1 MKINASSDGILKD
14 ILKEELSKKYTRYLK
29 RQNAL
34 YYINGFESKNYYEVK
49 KGDIIEIKFESKIN
63 KEEKIFDHR
72 LDIIYE
78 NDDFMV
84 VNKEANLNTIPSKK
98 EPQKSLYNAIYTYLL
113 KNNKLKTVHII
124 TRLDQK
130 TSGLVLVALNKE
142 TALFLN
148 KNHSQIHK
156 IYYARVEGIIKENHF
171 FVESPILKDETTGK
185 RIVDAKG
192 KPSKTEFYVIKKEE
206 NFTTL
211 KCILYT
217 GRTHQI
223 RVHLSSIGNPI
234 VGDDLYGKEG
244 DLLNLECHEI
254 SFYDQKGQ
262 NYTFKLPPAV
272 WMKA

>member
-1 MKINASSDGILKD
+1 MPILK
-14 ILKEELSKKYTRYLK
+14 IEKLTKKYGKTY
-29 RQNAL
+29 AL
-34 YYINGFESKNYYEVK
+34 NGLDMEVK

-113 KNNKLKTVHII
+113 KNNKLKTIHII

-185 RIVDAKG
+185 RIVDGGNSLLWRVAQWILQDG
-192 KPSKTEFYVIKKEE
+192 VIWEF
-206 NFTTL
+206 
-211 KCILYT
+211 
-217 GRTHQI
+217 
-223 RVHLSSIGNPI
+223 P
-234 VGDDLYGKEG
+234 
-244 DLLNLECHEI
+244 
-254 SFYDQKGQ
+254 
-262 NYTFKLPPAV
+262 
-272 WMKA
+272 